1 MPQAELEMLL
11 RAAPPVAPE
20 RLRTRVRCLREPAPR
35 QFPSLRR
42 LALPALAAVAVAVV
56 GAAAIHGVVRSDATH
71 PTAAAKQ
78 PARVRRTLAPL
89 PEQHALDRGGSTSAG
104 VGSTFAP
111 HVAAIP
117 SVGGGS
123 RLTQVVAS
131 LRLRVGESA
140 LSKVTGEATRLAR
153 SFGGYAASVDY
164 RTPQSAP
171 AQAFLEL
178 RIPTQE
184 VQAALTRLG
193 GLGTILSQRISAR
206 DLQTELERQTA
217 QIAELRQEIKL
228 TLAGLRDPSLPEVQ
242 RIELQLKL
250 NQAKHALAQRLH
262 ARKGTIAAGTLSR
275 ISLVLTTER
284 HAAAASHPGR
294 LHRMLGNAASFLGLE
309 GTVALYVLIVL
320 APLLPFA
327 AAWWW
332 LRRRRDA
339 RLLALP

>member
-1 MPQAELEMLL
+1 MSQAELEALL
-11 RAAPPVAPE
+11 RAAPPVAPD
-20 RLRTRVRCLREPAPR
+20 RLRARVRDLRAPAPR
-35 QFPSLRR
+35 RVPSPRR
-42 LALPALAAVAVAVV
+42 FALPALAAAAVAVL
-56 GAAAIHGVVRSDATH
+56 GAAAIHGVTRSNETH
-71 PTAAAKQ
+71 AAARR
-78 PARVRRTLAPL
+78 PSPVRRALAPV
-89 PEQHALDRGGSTSAG
+89 PEQHALQRGGATSAG
-104 VGSTFAP
+104 AGATFAP
-111 HVAAIP
+111 HAAAVP
-117 SVGGGS
+117 SVGGGP
-123 RLTQVVAS
+123 RLTQVAAS
-131 LRLRVGESA
+131 LRLRVDGA
-140 LSKVTGEATRLAR
+140 DRLSTATSEATRIAR

-164 RTPQSAP
+164 RTPQGAP

-184 VQAALTRLG
+184 VQAALARLG
-193 GLGTILSQRISAR
+193 GLGTILSQRISTR

-228 TLAGLRDPSLPEVQ
+228 TLAALRDPSLPAVQ

-250 NQAKHALAQRLH
+250 DQAKHALAQRLH

-275 ISLVLTTER
+275 VSLVLTTAK
-284 HAAAASHPGR
+284 HAAAAPHPGR
-294 LHRMLGNAASFLGLE
+294 LHRMLESAASFVALE

-320 APLLPFA
+320 APLVPFV